1 MPISMAEAGAE
12 RERERER
19 KESRAMPLRERV
31 ENGEGETLRF
41 GGSEERAVTVDKK
54 VPEEEENGE
63 TTVGSGI
70 VIAQLRSLP
79 CAVRPRTYNFLMNI
93 RGIHYRFFFRERTNI
108 FFKVSPISLN
118 R

>member
-1 MPISMAEAGAE
+1 MSMAEDGAE
-12 RERERER
+12 REREK
-19 KESRAMPLRERV
+19 KESRAMSLRERV
-31 ENGEGETLRF
+31 EKGEGEGETLRF
-41 GGSEERAVTVDKK
+41 GGIEERAVTVDKK

>member
-1 MPISMAEAGAE
+1 MS
-12 RERERER
+12 
-19 KESRAMPLRERV
+19 LRERV
-31 ENGEGETLRF
+31 EKGEGEGETLRF

-79 CAVRPRTYNFLMNI
+79 CAVRSGVALFPLPFSLT
-93 RGIHYRFFFRERTNI
+93 I
-108 FFKVSPISLN
+108 FTPEKLSLN
-118 R
+118 IHFILQGVLER